1 MFRRQF
7 LQLAALS
14 SAVAVGRLG
23 FAEAAAAQSV
33 TYLVKG
39 FSCPTCAVGLDTI
52 LSQQKAIV
60 SSKSNYPEGKVIV
73 RFNPDKIT
81 ESTIKAFI
89 ADMGFSVED
98 EHHA

>member
-14 SAVAVGRLG
+14 SAVTVGHLG
-23 FAEAAAAQSV
+23 LAEAAAAQSV

-39 FSCPTCAVGLDTI
+39 FSCPTCAVGLDTM
-52 LSQQKAIV
+52 LSRQKGIV
-60 SSKSNYPEGKVIV
+60 SSKSTYPEGKVTV

-89 ADMGFSVED
+89 ADMGFSVKD
-98 EHHA
+98 EHNA

>member
-14 SAVAVGRLG
+14 STVAVGRLG
-23 FAEAAAAQSV
+23 LAEAAAARSV

-39 FSCPTCAVGLDTI
+39 FSCPTCAVGLDTM
-52 LSQQKAIV
+52 LHQQNGIM
-60 SSKSNYPEGKVIV
+60 SSKSTYPEGKVTV

-81 ESTIKAFI
+81 ESALKAFI
-89 ADMGFSVED
+89 ADMGFTVDGAHS
-98 EHHA
+98 A